1 VSATALHRGAHGR
14 ICRNPERY
22 PDRSA
27 RWRHI
32 GEGADCVFEVT
43 TLLRAL
49 LASPLVQLQVIAT
62 AVAPYI
68 HGLSNSL
75 QKLWIQSDLHPGRS
89 ARRAH
94 LAPMRR
100 PDIDGAV
107 RTLCRGM
114 VLPEGMRMIL

>member
-1 VSATALHRGAHGR
+1 VSVQELEPCPRPPYTEELMGR

-62 AVAPYI
+62 AVAPHI
-68 HGLSNSL
+68 HGLTNSL
-75 QKLWIQSDLHPGRS
+75 QKL
-89 ARRAH
+89 
-94 LAPMRR
+94 
-100 PDIDGAV
+100 
-107 RTLCRGM
+107 
-114 VLPEGMRMIL
+114 

>member
-1 VSATALHRGAHGR
+1 MGVSAAIRSGTPTDQQGGATLGKVRTA
-14 ICRNPERY
+14 Y
-22 PDRSA
+22 S
-27 RWRHI
+27 
-32 GEGADCVFEVT
+32 
-43 TLLRAL
+43 
-49 LASPLVQLQVIAT
+49 T
-62 AVAPYI
+62 AVAPHL
-68 HGLSNSL
+68 HGLTNSL
-75 QKLWIQSDLHPGRS
+75 QKLWTQSDLHPGRS